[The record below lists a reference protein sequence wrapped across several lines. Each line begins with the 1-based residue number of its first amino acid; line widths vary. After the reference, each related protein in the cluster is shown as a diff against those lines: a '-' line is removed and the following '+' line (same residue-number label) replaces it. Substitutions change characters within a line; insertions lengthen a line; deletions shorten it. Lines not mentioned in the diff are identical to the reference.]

1 MGDGNEFLMNPH
13 KAYHFYR
20 PVKSLV
26 LALLALLV
34 LAPTAKADF
43 KTAAKYRIETS
54 VFTGIL
60 HKIVIESQLAHC
72 RHELGPFSPVIAYQ
86 CHRATVAFREA
97 LDFEANT
104 FGFLTFASET
114 RALVD
119 SSEVLRYL
127 EDLSKHLQADQAGIV
142 GSAPLLPGGLWNWTL
157 AHPACAGSPVR
168 ALQLIAV
175 LFQDPKTAGYIVL
188 LEKTGARSNLQKSVS
203 FLYKIHHRL
212 EELQQ
217 APTGLGFEHESINLK
232 NLYHFYVIAYAS
244 YRMTTATKNP
254 AFGFFMPYLL
264 NRTYEL
270 GSIRAREA
278 IAALSGAFSGA
289 SPELGIKPEHVP
301 IVLDPPT
308 AKSKD
313 LRRNFKSDYVS
324 NSLEDIYLGY
334 RGAIFGTSLALGHPL
349 PVLNRKEFEEAFT
362 RSPFDFTSDIFN
374 SLNREP

>member
-1 MGDGNEFLMNPH
+1 MNQGRAWHFL
-13 KAYHFYR
+13 R
-20 PVKSLV
+20 PVRSFV

-34 LAPTAKADF
+34 LAPSAEADF
-43 KTAAKYRIETS
+43 QTAAKYKIETS
-54 VFTGIL
+54 VFTGVL
-60 HKIVIESQLAHC
+60 HKMIIESQLAHC

-104 FGFLTFASET
+104 FGFLTFSSEA

-119 SSEVLRYL
+119 SLEVLRYI
-127 EDLSKHLQADQAGIV
+127 EDLSKHLQADQTNIV

-157 AHPACAGSPVR
+157 AHPACAGSVTR
-168 ALQLIAV
+168 ALQLMAI
-175 LFQDPKTAGYIVL
+175 LFQDPKSAGYITL
-188 LEKTGARSNLQKSVS
+188 LEKTGTRSNLQRSTS
-203 FLYKIHHRL
+203 LLYKIHYL
-212 EELQQ
+212 FEGIQQ
-217 APTGLGFEHESINLK
+217 APPGLGFEQENINLK

-278 IAALSGAFSGA
+278 IAALSAD
-289 SPELGIKPEHVP
+289 SPELGFRPRHALIF
-301 IVLDPPT
+301 LDPPT
-308 AKSKD
+308 AKSND

-334 RGAIFGTSLALGHPL
+334 RGAIFGTSLALGRPL
-349 PVLNRKEFEEAFT
+349 PAMNRKEFEEAFT
-362 RSPFDFTSDIFN
+362 RSPFDLTSEIFN
-374 SLNREP
+374 SLNRVF